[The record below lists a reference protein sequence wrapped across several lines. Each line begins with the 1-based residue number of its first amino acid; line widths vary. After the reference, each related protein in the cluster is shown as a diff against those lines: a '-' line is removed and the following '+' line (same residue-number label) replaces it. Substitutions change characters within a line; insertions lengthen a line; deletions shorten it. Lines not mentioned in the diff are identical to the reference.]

1 MEKDRFCYNC
11 TFFNPNNNL
20 CKRKDMLRLESDWCY
35 EFDEK
40 IEVEERE
47 ENKTMNLNYKNF
59 DEAYQDFKTKKYGTN
74 DLQEIIRMTDEIR
87 RAAQERIDDAKRGK
101 FDDLKMDIYD
111 MLMEMAKIKPFIKI
125 LDADGNYVFVD
136 IDDIAEAIDD
146 LKY

>member
-1 MEKDRFCYNC
+1 MEKNRFCCNC

-59 DEAYQDFKTKKYGTN
+59 DEAYKDFVAKKYGTN
-74 DLQEIIRMTDEIR
+74 DLQKIIRMTDEIR
-87 RAAQERIDDAKRGK
+87 RAAQKRIDDAKRDE
-101 FDDLKMDIYD
+101 FDDLKMDIYN
-111 MLMEMAKIKPFIKI
+111 MLMEMAKIKPFIKA
-125 LDADGNYVFVD
+125 LDADDNYVVLD
-136 IDDIAEAIDD
+136 INDIAEAIDD
-146 LKY
+146 LEY